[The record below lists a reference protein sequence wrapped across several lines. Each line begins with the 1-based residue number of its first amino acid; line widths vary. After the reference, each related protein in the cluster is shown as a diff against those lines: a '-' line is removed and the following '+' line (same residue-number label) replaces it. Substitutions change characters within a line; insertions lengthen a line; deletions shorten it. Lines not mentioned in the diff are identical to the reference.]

1 MLVHPQLTRRD
12 EFTPAAPDSPERMID
27 MTNAPHEGLLAVNA
41 ELVEVAKL
49 VGAAMNLA
57 TSALLDADL
66 TIAQQVIQN
75 DDEIDVRTSAVEEL
89 CIEIIANDAPT
100 GRDLRIAIGALRIAA
115 SLERM
120 GDLARH
126 VAKQAR
132 LRYPNTAVPEDL
144 APTFAHMGRL
154 AEGIINKTAAVITS
168 QDVTL
173 ATDIAEDDSEMDRV
187 HRELFTI
194 VLSADWKHG
203 VEAAIDVTLLS
214 RYYERY
220 ADHAVSVT
228 KRVVNVVTGEPYAGV
243 MLD

>member
-1 MLVHPQLTRRD
+1 MN
-12 EFTPAAPDSPERMID
+12 E
-27 MTNAPHEGLLAVNA
+27 MTDALHKELLAVNT
-41 ELVEVAKL
+41 ELVEVARL

-66 TIAQQVIQN
+66 GIAERVIQN
-75 DDEIDVRTSAVEEL
+75 DDEIDIRTSAVEER
-89 CIEIIANDAPT
+89 CFEIIAMDAPA

-132 LRYPNTAVPEDL
+132 LRFPNPAVPEEL

-173 ATDIAEDDSEMDRV
+173 ATDIAEEDSEMDRV

-194 VLSADWKHG
+194 VLSSDWQHG

-243 MLD
+243 VLD

>member
-1 MLVHPQLTRRD
+1 
-12 EFTPAAPDSPERMID
+12 MIE
-27 MTNAPHEGLLAVNA
+27 MANAPHEELLAVNA

-57 TSALLDADL
+57 TSALLNADL

-75 DDEIDVRTSAVEEL
+75 DDEIDIRTSAVEER

-154 AEGIINKTAAVITS
+154 AEGIINKNAAVITS

>member
-1 MLVHPQLTRRD
+1 
-12 EFTPAAPDSPERMID
+12 MID

-57 TSALLDADL
+57 TSALLNADL

-89 CIEIIANDAPT
+89 CMEIIANDAPT

-203 VEAAIDVTLLS
+203 VEGAIDVTLLS

>member
-1 MLVHPQLTRRD
+1 
-12 EFTPAAPDSPERMID
+12 MIE

-57 TSALLDADL
+57 TSALLNADL

-75 DDEIDVRTSAVEEL
+75 DDEIDVRTSAVEDL

-154 AEGIINKTAAVITS
+154 AEGIIIKTAAVITS

-173 ATDIAEDDSEMDRV
+173 ATDIAEEDSEMDRV

>member
-1 MLVHPQLTRRD
+1 M
-12 EFTPAAPDSPERMID
+12 
-27 MTNAPHEGLLAVNA
+27 
-41 ELVEVAKL
+41 
-49 VGAAMNLA
+49 
-57 TSALLDADL
+57 
-66 TIAQQVIQN
+66 
-75 DDEIDVRTSAVEEL
+75 
-89 CIEIIANDAPT
+89 
-100 GRDLRIAIGALRIAA
+100 AA

-173 ATDIAEDDSEMDRV
+173 ATDIAEEDSEMDRV

>member
-1 MLVHPQLTRRD
+1 MPTTS
-12 EFTPAAPDSPERMID
+12 ESPERMTDIS
-27 MTNAPHEGLLAVNA
+27 NAPHGELLAVNA

-57 TSALLDADL
+57 TTALLEANL
-66 TIAQQVIQN
+66 SIAQQVIHN
-75 DDEIDVRTSAVEEL
+75 DDEIDIRTSAIEER

-132 LRYPNTAVPEDL
+132 LRFPNTAVPAEL
-144 APTFAHMGRL
+144 AATFAHMGRL

-173 ATDIAEDDSEMDRV
+173 ATDIAEEDSEMDRV

-194 VLSADWKHG
+194 VLSDHWQHG

>member
-1 MLVHPQLTRRD
+1 
-12 EFTPAAPDSPERMID
+12 MIT

>member
-1 MLVHPQLTRRD
+1 MTK
-12 EFTPAAPDSPERMID
+12 APRE
-27 MTNAPHEGLLAVNA
+27 ELLAVNA

-57 TSALLDADL
+57 TSALLNADL

-75 DDEIDVRTSAVEEL
+75 DDEIDIRTSAVEER
-89 CIEIIANDAPT
+89 CFEIIANDAPT

-173 ATDIAEDDSEMDRV
+173 ATDIAEEDSEMDRV

>member
-1 MLVHPQLTRRD
+1 M
-12 EFTPAAPDSPERMID
+12 S
-27 MTNAPHEGLLAVNA
+27 NAPHEELLAVNA

-49 VGAAMNLA
+49 VGSAMNLA
-57 TSALLDADL
+57 TSALLNADL
-66 TIAQQVIQN
+66 GIAQQVIQN
-75 DDEIDVRTSAVEEL
+75 DDEIDIRTSAVEER
-89 CIEIIANDAPT
+89 CIEIIAEDSPA

-132 LRYPNTAVPEDL
+132 LRFPNTAVPEEL

-154 AEGIINKTAAVITS
+154 AEGIVNKTAAVITS

-173 ATDIAEDDSEMDRV
+173 ATDIAEEDSEMDRV
-187 HRELFTI
+187 HRELFRI
-194 VLSADWKHG
+194 VLSPDWHHG

>member
-1 MLVHPQLTRRD
+1 
-12 EFTPAAPDSPERMID
+12 

>member
-1 MLVHPQLTRRD
+1 MTYMRD
-12 EFTPAAPDSPERMID
+12 
-27 MTNAPHEGLLAVNA
+27 APHDELLAVNG

-57 TSALLDADL
+57 TSALLNADL
-66 TIAQQVIQN
+66 AIAQQVIQN
-75 DDEIDVRTSAVEEL
+75 DDEIDVRTSAIEER
-89 CIEIIANDAPT
+89 CFEIIAEQAPA

-132 LRYPNTAVPEDL
+132 LRFPNTAVPAEL
-144 APTFAHMGRL
+144 APTFAHMGAL

-173 ATDIAEDDSEMDRV
+173 ATDIAEEDSEMDRV

-194 VLSADWKHG
+194 VLSPDWQHG

-243 MLD
+243 LLD

>member
-1 MLVHPQLTRRD
+1 
-12 EFTPAAPDSPERMID
+12 MID

>member
-1 MLVHPQLTRRD
+1 M
-12 EFTPAAPDSPERMID
+12 S
-27 MTNAPHEGLLAVNA
+27 NAPHEELLAVNA
-41 ELVEVAKL
+41 ELVGVAKL

-57 TSALLDADL
+57 TSALLNADL

-75 DDEIDVRTSAVEEL
+75 DDEIDIRTSAVEER

-173 ATDIAEDDSEMDRV
+173 ATDIAEEDSEMDRV

-228 KRVVNVVTGEPYAGV
+228 RRVVTIVTGEPYVGV
-243 MLD
+243 SLD

>member
-1 MLVHPQLTRRD
+1 
-12 EFTPAAPDSPERMID
+12 MIE
-27 MTNAPHEGLLAVNA
+27 MTKAPHEELLAVND

-57 TSALLDADL
+57 TSALLNADL

-75 DDEIDVRTSAVEEL
+75 DDEIDIRTSAVEDR
-89 CIEIIANDAPT
+89 CFEIIANDAPT

-173 ATDIAEDDSEMDRV
+173 ATDIAEEDSEMDRV

>member
-1 MLVHPQLTRRD
+1 M
-12 EFTPAAPDSPERMID
+12 AK
-27 MTNAPHEGLLAVNA
+27 APHEELLAVNA
-41 ELVEVAKL
+41 EIVEVAKL

-57 TSALLDADL
+57 TSALLNADL

-75 DDEIDVRTSAVEEL
+75 DDEIDIRTSAVEER

-173 ATDIAEDDSEMDRV
+173 ATDIAEEDSEMDRV

-203 VEAAIDVTLLS
+203 VETAIDVTLLS

>member
-1 MLVHPQLTRRD
+1 M
-12 EFTPAAPDSPERMID
+12 A
-27 MTNAPHEGLLAVNA
+27 NAPHEELLAVNA

-57 TSALLDADL
+57 TSALLNADL

-75 DDEIDVRTSAVEEL
+75 DDAKSRGGSTGEER

-173 ATDIAEDDSEMDRV
+173 ATDIAEEDSEMDRV

-243 MLD
+243 VLD

>member
-1 MLVHPQLTRRD
+1 
-12 EFTPAAPDSPERMID
+12 MIQMSD
-27 MTNAPHEGLLAVNA
+27 DPREELLAVNA

-57 TSALLDADL
+57 TSALLNADL
-66 TIAQQVIQN
+66 GIAERVIHN
-75 DDEIDVRTSAVEEL
+75 DDEIDIRTSAVEER
-89 CIEIIANDAPT
+89 CFEIIALDAPV

-132 LRYPNTAVPEDL
+132 LRFPHTAVPEEL

-173 ATDIAEDDSEMDRV
+173 ATDIAEEDSEMDRV

-194 VLSADWKHG
+194 VLSSEWQHG